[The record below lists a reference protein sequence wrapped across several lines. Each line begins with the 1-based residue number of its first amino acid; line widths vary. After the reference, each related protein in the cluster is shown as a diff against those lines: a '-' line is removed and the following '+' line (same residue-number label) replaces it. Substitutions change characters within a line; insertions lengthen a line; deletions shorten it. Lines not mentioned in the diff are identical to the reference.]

1 MIISDRFVFLH
12 LQKCATTF
20 VSTLLEEMFSDARRK
35 RPDHNSFTDI
45 KPRDLG
51 KTIFG
56 TVRNPWDWYVSYYFY
71 KKPKGERGLARKTF
85 IEQEPALGALLYPKF
100 SLYAGGTFDYW
111 LGELFRAGLNGA
123 VFRGSGRHG
132 VVVIDTALMNT
143 LGIGPYTYWFVH
155 CYFEDPE
162 TVLQNWNVDRILSGD
177 LGSLGCKNYC
187 RVEDLRNEL
196 LRFFASIDLELTS
209 EQHSLLMSY
218 PIKNNSNPGNRV
230 TETFYN
236 EEKSA
241 LIREK
246 EELIVRMF
254 GYEEPWN
261 A

>member
-12 LQKCATTF
+12 LPKCATTF

-56 TVRNPWDWYVSYYFY
+56 TVRNPWDWYVSYYSY
-71 KKPKGERGLARKTF
+71 GKAKPVPRNTLHA
-85 IEQEPALGALLYPKF
+85 GAMN
-100 SLYAGGTFDYW
+100 AGWVDGFDYW
-111 LGELFRAGLNGA
+111 LGELFRAGLHGA
-123 VFRGSGRHG
+123 EPRRIGNQ
-132 VVVIDTALMNT
+132 IDTALMNT
-143 LGIGPYTYWFVH
+143 LGIGPYTYLFVQR
-155 CYFEDPE
+155 YFEDPE
-162 TVLQNWNVDRILSGD
+162 VVFKNWNVDSILSGD
-177 LGSLGCKNYC
+177 LGTRACNHFC

-196 LRFFASIDLELTS
+196 LRFFDSIDLELTS

-218 PIKNNSNPGNRV
+218 PIKNNTNPGNRV
-230 TETFYN
+230 TETFYD

>member
-12 LQKCATTF
+12 LPKCATTF

-35 RPDHNSFTDI
+35 LPDDNSVAAIEPQD
-45 KPRDLG
+45 RH

-56 TVRNPWDWYVSYYFY
+56 GVRNPWDWHVSYYTF
-71 KKPKGERGLARKTF
+71 KKPKGERGLARKAF
-85 IEQEPALGALLYPKF
+85 IELEPRLGALYYPKLY
-100 SLYAGGTFDYW
+100 LYAGTFDYYLSVLFW
-111 LGELFRAGLNGA
+111 LRGAEPKKLGNG
-123 VFRGSGRHG
+123 V
-132 VVVIDTALMNT
+132 DTALMNT
-143 LGIGPYTYWFVH
+143 LGIGPYTYLFVQR
-155 CYFEDPE
+155 YFEDPE
-162 TVLQNWNVDRILSGD
+162 VVFKNWNVDSILSGD
-177 LGSLGCKNYC
+177 LGTRACNHFC

-196 LRFFASIDLELTS
+196 LRFFDSIDLELTS

-218 PIKNNSNPGNRV
+218 PIKNNTNPGNRV
-230 TETFYN
+230 TETFYD